1 MKAIVILYDG
11 EEPSIAAVTNIAQA
25 VAINCE
31 ASRVDPVVMN
41 EDDIAKIL
49 VKSVGR
55 AVHNKVE
62 KEALKEEITPEDNA
76 LIVVGKIF
84 AVSLMSGSDL
94 LFYRALVAKTAEIA
108 ENHSADPN
116 NVLKN
121 ALHILSREN
130 LVVSKKLLKEFHFN
144 ERRLEMIKQVY
155 QIFFTK

>member
-1 MKAIVILYDG
+1 MKAIVILYNG
-11 EEPSIAAVTNIAQA
+11 EKPSIATVTNIAQA
-25 VAINCE
+25 VAVNCN
-31 ASRVDPVVMN
+31 ATQIDPVVMD

-55 AVHNKVE
+55 TAHNKVD
-62 KEALKEEITPEDNA
+62 KEALKEQITPEDNA

-84 AVSLMSGSDL
+84 TVSLMSGSDFA
-94 LFYRALVAKTAEIA
+94 FYKALIAKTAEIA

-144 ERRLEMIKQVY
+144 ARRLEMIKQIY
-155 QIFFTK
+155 QIFFE

>member
-11 EEPSIAAVTNIAQA
+11 EEPSVAAVTNIAQV
-25 VAINCE
+25 VAINCK
-31 ASRVDPVVMN
+31 ASQVDPVVMN

-55 AVHNKVE
+55 VARNKVE
-62 KEALKEEITPEDNA
+62 KEPLKEQITPEDNA

-84 AVSLMSGSDL
+84 AVSLMSSSDL

-130 LVVSKKLLKEFHFN
+130 LVVSKELLKKYHFN
-144 ERRLEMIKQVY
+144 AKKLGMIKQVY
-155 QIFFTK
+155 QIFFT